1 MDAGAARGRASVHR
15 TPRAALAVFRFYLD
29 EDLPPSAADAA
40 RAMGLDAVAARDV
53 GPTPRP
59 DPVHLAAAAADDRT
73 VVTYNRNDFIEA
85 TRAAFSVGGPH
96 RGVIILTHRL
106 PRDPGRIARVLRDW
120 VDRREVPLPDYAI
133 LFLP

>member
-1 MDAGAARGRASVHR
+1 
-15 TPRAALAVFRFYLD
+15 VFRFYLD
-29 EDLPPSAADAA
+29 EDLPPSAAEAA
-40 RAMGLDAVAARDV
+40 RRMGLDAVAAREV

-59 DPVHLAAAAADDRT
+59 EPVHLAAAAADGRT

-85 TRAAFSVGGPH
+85 TRSAFAVGAPH
-96 RGVIILTHRL
+96 RGVIILTRL

-120 VDRREVPLPDYAI
+120 VDAQEGPLPDYAI